1 MEGANITHGGCVE
14 KLTRSGEE
22 GSSVLDFLSMDSTER
37 DPVEDVEVERLLKL
51 LDDAIR
57 HARRSRREVE
67 RSLGLGQGYLGSLFK
82 GRIELKVWHVYR
94 LARELGLDPL
104 TFFFE
109 VSPPQDAA
117 WVLKRLGY
125 DPALLEKLDG
135 PPLSPSTP
143 APRENAEGP
152 LTRAELG
159 ELVRQAVDD
168 ELKRRGVGAPD
179 RGKRNEPA

>member
-1 MEGANITHGGCVE
+1 
-14 KLTRSGEE
+14 
-22 GSSVLDFLSMDSTER
+22 MDSTER

-117 WVLKRLGY
+117 WVLKQLGY
-125 DPALLEKLDG
+125 DPARLEMKPGEL
-135 PPLSPSTP
+135 PLSPSAP
-143 APRENAEGP
+143 APGENAEGP
-152 LTRAELG
+152 LTRAELS

-179 RGKRNEPA
+179 RGKSNEPA